1 MADAPYFI
9 TDTVV
14 LGAGGTGTWNFS
26 VPANENYDVYD
37 MRFSATG
44 GFDVR
49 DIRDSAGVHY
59 TNASSV
65 DPLPSV
71 QLQNGNSPNI
81 GFQSFPVTLHL
92 DGATQLQV
100 DLFDTSGAGN
110 TVRLTFLAIRHTP

>member
-9 TDTVV
+9 TDTQV
-14 LGAGGTGTWNFS
+14 LGAGATGTWAFS
-26 VPANENYDVYD
+26 VPVNESYDIYD
-37 MRFSATG
+37 LRFSSTG
-44 GFDVR
+44 IFDIR

-71 QLQNGNSPNI
+71 QLQNGASPNI
-81 GFQSFPVTLHL
+81 GFQRFPETLHL
-92 DGATQLQV
+92 AGGTSLQV

-110 TVRLTFLAIRHTP
+110 TVRLTFLAVRHTS